1 MSGPPPPYPGAEG
14 GYPPANTAYAPDSK
28 MGPGPPPA
36 GNLPFSFFN
45 FFFYCVWVQIFGF
58 TTLSSARYVMCDTI
72 AFSF

>member
-45 FFFYCVWVQIFGF
+45 FFFLLCMGADFWLYYIEFCSICHV
-58 TTLSSARYVMCDTI
+58 
-72 AFSF
+72 